1 MKRILFVADF
11 NDTVHCIQ
19 EAMLSQYQVQLC
31 SMKNAEDVSH
41 MIRMFRPDM
50 VVVFISCYQNISSKL
65 FYILTIVHADIPV
78 ITIGKKEDTMQYEM
92 LYSKTQYIHLYRPIK
107 NRDIMK
113 CIADRLHIPEDE
125 NTEYKDISDISNY
138 IENKVKIRSDSEIE
152 NKIKTENANRM
163 SDNFKIG
170 NKDKIKNK
178 MDIWNDIEL
187 DNEDE
192 ADVDK
197 RKHILLVDNDDE
209 IYNNMKSIIGD
220 RYRISVA
227 DTELQAMRMLEKD
240 RPDMMFLSYEM
251 PLCEGRIMLDMIRS
265 DEKLRKLPVVFLTKM
280 AEKRNI
286 ASIIRLK
293 PAGCILKPL
302 DKEKVTRIIE
312 ECMEGDFA

>member
-11 NDTVHCIQ
+11 NDTAHCIQ
-19 EAMLSQYQVQLC
+19 EAMLSRYQVQLC

-65 FYILTIVHADIPV
+65 FYILTIVHAAIPI

-92 LYSKTQYIHLYRPIK
+92 LYSKTQYTHLYRPIK

-113 CIADRLHIPEDE
+113 CIADRLHITEDE
-125 NTEYKDISDISNY
+125 NAEHKDISDISNY
-138 IENKVKIRSDSEIE
+138 IENE
-152 NKIKTENANRM
+152 
-163 SDNFKIG
+163 
-170 NKDKIKNK
+170 DKIKNK
-178 MDIWNDIEL
+178 TDIWDDAEL
-187 DNEDE
+187 DNE
-192 ADVDK
+192 ADADK

-220 RYRISVA
+220 RYRVSVA
-227 DTELQAMRMLEKD
+227 GTELQAMCMLEKD

-251 PLCEGRIMLDMIRS
+251 PLCEGRIMLEMIRS
-265 DEKLRKLPVVFLTKM
+265 DEELRKLPVVFLTKI

-302 DKEKVTRIIE
+302 DKEIVTRIIE
-312 ECMEGDFA
+312 KCMDAKLEV

>member
-11 NDTVHCIQ
+11 NDTAHCIQ
-19 EAMLSQYQVQLC
+19 EAMLSRYQVQLC

-65 FYILTIVHADIPV
+65 FYILTIVHAAIPI

-92 LYSKTQYIHLYRPIK
+92 LYSKTQYTHLYRPIK

-113 CIADRLHIPEDE
+113 CIADRLHITEDE
-125 NTEYKDISDISNY
+125 NAEHKDISDVSNY
-138 IENKVKIRSDSEIE
+138 IENE
-152 NKIKTENANRM
+152 
-163 SDNFKIG
+163 
-170 NKDKIKNK
+170 DKIKNK
-178 MDIWNDIEL
+178 TDIWDEAEL
-187 DNEDE
+187 DNE
-192 ADVDK
+192 ADADK

-209 IYNNMKSIIGD
+209 IYNDMKSIIGD
-220 RYRISVA
+220 RYRVSA
-227 DTELQAMRMLEKD
+227 TGTELQAMRMLEKD

-251 PLCEGRIMLDMIRS
+251 PLCEGRIMLEMIRN
-265 DEKLRKLPVVFLTKM
+265 DEELRKLPVVFLTKI

-302 DKEKVTRIIE
+302 DKEIVTRIIE
-312 ECMEGDFA
+312 KCMDAKLEV

>member
-11 NDTVHCIQ
+11 NDTAHCIQ

-65 FYILTIVHADIPV
+65 FYILTIVHAAIPI

-92 LYSKTQYIHLYRPIK
+92 LYSKTQYTHLYRPIK

-113 CIADRLHIPEDE
+113 CIADRLHITEDE
-125 NTEYKDISDISNY
+125 NAEHKDISDISNY
-138 IENKVKIRSDSEIE
+138 IENE
-152 NKIKTENANRM
+152 
-163 SDNFKIG
+163 
-170 NKDKIKNK
+170 DKIKNK
-178 MDIWNDIEL
+178 TDIWDEAEL
-187 DNEDE
+187 DNE
-192 ADVDK
+192 ADADK

-220 RYRISVA
+220 RYRVSVA
-227 DTELQAMRMLEKD
+227 GTELQAMRMLEKD

-251 PLCEGRIMLDMIRS
+251 PLCEGRIMLEMIRS
-265 DEKLRKLPVVFLTKM
+265 DEELRKLPVVFLTKI

-302 DKEKVTRIIE
+302 DKEIVTRIIE
-312 ECMEGDFA
+312 KCMDAKLEV

>member
-11 NDTVHCIQ
+11 NDTAHCIQ

-31 SMKNAEDVSH
+31 SMKNAEDVSY

-65 FYILTIVHADIPV
+65 FYILTIVHAAIPI

-92 LYSKTQYIHLYRPIK
+92 LYSKTQYTHLYRPIK

-113 CIADRLHIPEDE
+113 CIADRLHITEDE
-125 NTEYKDISDISNY
+125 NAEHKDISDISNY
-138 IENKVKIRSDSEIE
+138 IENE
-152 NKIKTENANRM
+152 
-163 SDNFKIG
+163 
-170 NKDKIKNK
+170 DKIKNK
-178 MDIWNDIEL
+178 TDIWDDAEL
-187 DNEDE
+187 DNE
-192 ADVDK
+192 ADADK
-197 RKHILLVDNDDE
+197 RKHILFVDNDDE
-209 IYNNMKSIIGD
+209 IYNNMKLIIGD
-220 RYRISVA
+220 RYRVLVA
-227 DTELQAMRMLEKD
+227 GTELQAMRMLEKD

-251 PLCEGRIMLDMIRS
+251 PLCEGRIMLEMIRS
-265 DEKLRKLPVVFLTKM
+265 DEELRKLPVVFLTKI

-302 DKEKVTRIIE
+302 DKEMVTRIIE
-312 ECMEGDFA
+312 KCLG

>member
-11 NDTVHCIQ
+11 NDTAHCIQ
-19 EAMLSQYQVQLC
+19 EAMLSRYQVQLC

-41 MIRMFRPDM
+41 IIRMFRPDM

-65 FYILTIVHADIPV
+65 FYILTIVHAAIPI

-92 LYSKTQYIHLYRPIK
+92 LYSKTQYTHLYRPIK

-113 CIADRLHIPEDE
+113 CIADRLHITEDE
-125 NTEYKDISDISNY
+125 NAEHKDISDISNY
-138 IENKVKIRSDSEIE
+138 IENE
-152 NKIKTENANRM
+152 
-163 SDNFKIG
+163 
-170 NKDKIKNK
+170 DKIKNK
-178 MDIWNDIEL
+178 TDIWDEAEL
-187 DNEDE
+187 DNE
-192 ADVDK
+192 ADADK

-220 RYRISVA
+220 RYRVSVA
-227 DTELQAMRMLEKD
+227 GTELQAMRMLEKD

-251 PLCEGRIMLDMIRS
+251 PLCEGRIMLEMIRS
-265 DEKLRKLPVVFLTKM
+265 DEELRKLPVVFLTKIV
-280 AEKRNI
+280 EKRNI

-302 DKEKVTRIIE
+302 DKEIVTRIIE
-312 ECMEGDFA
+312 KCMDAKLEV

>member
-11 NDTVHCIQ
+11 NDTAHCIQ

-65 FYILTIVHADIPV
+65 FYILTIVHAAIPI

-92 LYSKTQYIHLYRPIK
+92 LYSKTQYTHLYRPIK

-113 CIADRLHIPEDE
+113 CIADRLHITEDE
-125 NTEYKDISDISNY
+125 NAEHKDISDISNY
-138 IENKVKIRSDSEIE
+138 IENE
-152 NKIKTENANRM
+152 
-163 SDNFKIG
+163 
-170 NKDKIKNK
+170 DKIKNK
-178 MDIWNDIEL
+178 TDIWDDAEL
-187 DNEDE
+187 DNE
-192 ADVDK
+192 ADADK

-220 RYRISVA
+220 RYRVSVA
-227 DTELQAMRMLEKD
+227 GTELQAMRMLEKD

-251 PLCEGRIMLDMIRS
+251 PLCEGRIMLEMIRN
-265 DEKLRKLPVVFLTKM
+265 DEELRKLPVVFLTKI

-302 DKEKVTRIIE
+302 DKEMVTRIIE
-312 ECMEGDFA
+312 KCMDAKLEV

>member
-11 NDTVHCIQ
+11 NDTAHCIQ
-19 EAMLSQYQVQLC
+19 EAMLSRYQVQLC

-65 FYILTIVHADIPV
+65 FYILTIVHAAIPI

-92 LYSKTQYIHLYRPIK
+92 LYSKTQYTHLYRPIK

-113 CIADRLHIPEDE
+113 CIADRLHITEDE
-125 NTEYKDISDISNY
+125 NAEHKDISDVSNY
-138 IENKVKIRSDSEIE
+138 IENE
-152 NKIKTENANRM
+152 
-163 SDNFKIG
+163 
-170 NKDKIKNK
+170 DKIKNK
-178 MDIWNDIEL
+178 TDIWDDAEL
-187 DNEDE
+187 DNE
-192 ADVDK
+192 ADADK

-209 IYNNMKSIIGD
+209 IYNDMKSIIGD
-220 RYRISVA
+220 RYRVSA
-227 DTELQAMRMLEKD
+227 AGTELQAMRMLEKD

-251 PLCEGRIMLDMIRS
+251 PLCEGRIMLEMIRN
-265 DEKLRKLPVVFLTKM
+265 DEELRKLPVVFLTKI

-302 DKEKVTRIIE
+302 DKEIVTRIIE
-312 ECMEGDFA
+312 KCMDAKLEV

>member
-11 NDTVHCIQ
+11 NDTAHCIQ
-19 EAMLSQYQVQLC
+19 EAMLSWYQVQLC

-41 MIRMFRPDM
+41 MIRMFRPDK

-65 FYILTIVHADIPV
+65 FYILTIVHAAIPI

-92 LYSKTQYIHLYRPIK
+92 LYSKTQYTHLYRPIK

-113 CIADRLHIPEDE
+113 CIADRLHITEDE
-125 NTEYKDISDISNY
+125 NAEHKDISDISNY
-138 IENKVKIRSDSEIE
+138 IENE
-152 NKIKTENANRM
+152 
-163 SDNFKIG
+163 
-170 NKDKIKNK
+170 DKIKNK
-178 MDIWNDIEL
+178 TDIWDDAEL
-187 DNEDE
+187 YNE
-192 ADVDK
+192 ADADK

-209 IYNNMKSIIGD
+209 IYNDMKSIIGD
-220 RYRISVA
+220 RYRVSA
-227 DTELQAMRMLEKD
+227 AGTELQAMRMLEKD

-251 PLCEGRIMLDMIRS
+251 PLCEGRIMLEMIRN
-265 DEKLRKLPVVFLTKM
+265 DKELRKLPVVFLTKI

-302 DKEKVTRIIE
+302 DKEIVTRIIE
-312 ECMEGDFA
+312 KCMDAKLEV

>member
-11 NDTVHCIQ
+11 NDTAHCIQ
-19 EAMLSQYQVQLC
+19 EAMLSRYQVQLC

-50 VVVFISCYQNISSKL
+50 VVVFIGCYQNISSKL
-65 FYILTIVHADIPV
+65 FYILTIVHAAIPI

-92 LYSKTQYIHLYRPIK
+92 LYSKTQYTHLYRPIK

-113 CIADRLHIPEDE
+113 CIADRLHITEDE
-125 NTEYKDISDISNY
+125 NAEHKDISDISNY
-138 IENKVKIRSDSEIE
+138 IENE
-152 NKIKTENANRM
+152 
-163 SDNFKIG
+163 
-170 NKDKIKNK
+170 DKIKNK
-178 MDIWNDIEL
+178 TDIWDDAEL
-187 DNEDE
+187 DNE
-192 ADVDK
+192 ADADK

-220 RYRISVA
+220 RYRVSVA
-227 DTELQAMRMLEKD
+227 GTELQAMCMLEKD

-251 PLCEGRIMLDMIRS
+251 PLCEGRIMLEMIRS
-265 DEKLRKLPVVFLTKM
+265 DEELRKLPVVFLTKI

-302 DKEKVTRIIE
+302 DKEIVTRIIE
-312 ECMEGDFA
+312 KCMDAKLEV

>member
-11 NDTVHCIQ
+11 NDTAHCIQ

-65 FYILTIVHADIPV
+65 FYILTIVHAAIPI

-92 LYSKTQYIHLYRPIK
+92 LYSKTQYTHLYRPIK

-113 CIADRLHIPEDE
+113 CIADRLHITEDE
-125 NTEYKDISDISNY
+125 NAEHKDISDISNY
-138 IENKVKIRSDSEIE
+138 IENE
-152 NKIKTENANRM
+152 
-163 SDNFKIG
+163 
-170 NKDKIKNK
+170 DKIKNK
-178 MDIWNDIEL
+178 MDIWDDAEL
-187 DNEDE
+187 DNE
-192 ADVDK
+192 ADADK

-220 RYRISVA
+220 RYRVSIA
-227 DTELQAMRMLEKD
+227 GTELQAMRMLEKD
-240 RPDMMFLSYEM
+240 RPNMMFLSYEM
-251 PLCEGRIMLDMIRS
+251 PLCEGRIMLEMIRN
-265 DEKLRKLPVVFLTKM
+265 DEELRKLPVVFLTKI

-302 DKEKVTRIIE
+302 DKEIVMRIIE
-312 ECMEGDFA
+312 KCMDAKLEV

>member
-11 NDTVHCIQ
+11 NDTAHCIQ
-19 EAMLSQYQVQLC
+19 EAMLSRYQVQLC

-65 FYILTIVHADIPV
+65 FYILTIVHAAIPI

-92 LYSKTQYIHLYRPIK
+92 LYSKTQYTHLYRPIK

-113 CIADRLHIPEDE
+113 CIADRLHITEDE
-125 NTEYKDISDISNY
+125 NAEHKDISDISNY
-138 IENKVKIRSDSEIE
+138 IENE
-152 NKIKTENANRM
+152 
-163 SDNFKIG
+163 
-170 NKDKIKNK
+170 DKIKNK
-178 MDIWNDIEL
+178 TDTWDDAEL
-187 DNEDE
+187 DNE

-209 IYNNMKSIIGD
+209 IYNDMKSIIGD
-220 RYRISVA
+220 RYRVSA
-227 DTELQAMRMLEKD
+227 AGTELQAMRMLEKD

-251 PLCEGRIMLDMIRS
+251 SLCEGRIMLEMIRN
-265 DEKLRKLPVVFLTKM
+265 DEELRKLPVVFLTKI

-302 DKEKVTRIIE
+302 DKEMVTRIIE
-312 ECMEGDFA
+312 KCMDAKLEV

>member
-1 MKRILFVADF
+1 MKRILFVTDF
-11 NDTVHCIQ
+11 NDTAHCIQ
-19 EAMLSQYQVQLC
+19 EAMLSRYQVQLC

-65 FYILTIVHADIPV
+65 FYILTIVHAAIPI

-92 LYSKTQYIHLYRPIK
+92 LYSKTQYTHLYRPIK

-113 CIADRLHIPEDE
+113 CIADRLHIMEDE
-125 NTEYKDISDISNY
+125 NAEHKDISDISNY
-138 IENKVKIRSDSEIE
+138 IENE
-152 NKIKTENANRM
+152 
-163 SDNFKIG
+163 
-170 NKDKIKNK
+170 DKIKNK
-178 MDIWNDIEL
+178 TDIWDDAEL
-187 DNEDE
+187 DNE
-192 ADVDK
+192 ADADK

-220 RYRISVA
+220 RYRVSVA
-227 DTELQAMRMLEKD
+227 GTELQAMCMLEKD

-251 PLCEGRIMLDMIRS
+251 PLCEGRIMLEMIRS
-265 DEKLRKLPVVFLTKM
+265 DEELRKLPVVFLTKI

-302 DKEKVTRIIE
+302 DKEIVTRIIE
-312 ECMEGDFA
+312 KCMDAKLEV

>member
-11 NDTVHCIQ
+11 NDTAHCIQ

-65 FYILTIVHADIPV
+65 FYILTIVHAAIPI

-92 LYSKTQYIHLYRPIK
+92 LYSKTKYTHLYRPIK

-113 CIADRLHIPEDE
+113 CIADRLHITEDE
-125 NTEYKDISDISNY
+125 NAEHKDISDISNY
-138 IENKVKIRSDSEIE
+138 IENE
-152 NKIKTENANRM
+152 
-163 SDNFKIG
+163 
-170 NKDKIKNK
+170 DKIKNK
-178 MDIWNDIEL
+178 TDIWDEAEL
-187 DNEDE
+187 DNE
-192 ADVDK
+192 ADADK

-209 IYNNMKSIIGD
+209 IYNDMKSIIGD
-220 RYRISVA
+220 RYRVSA
-227 DTELQAMRMLEKD
+227 AGTELQAMRMLEKD

-251 PLCEGRIMLDMIRS
+251 PLCEGRIMLEMIRS
-265 DEKLRKLPVVFLTKM
+265 DEKLRKLPVVFLTKI

-302 DKEKVTRIIE
+302 DKEIVTRIIE
-312 ECMEGDFA
+312 KCMDAKLEV

>member
-11 NDTVHCIQ
+11 NDTAHCIQ
-19 EAMLSQYQVQLC
+19 EAMLSRYQVQLC

-65 FYILTIVHADIPV
+65 FYILTIVHAAIPI

-92 LYSKTQYIHLYRPIK
+92 LYSKTQYTHLYRPIK

-113 CIADRLHIPEDE
+113 CIADRLHITEDE
-125 NTEYKDISDISNY
+125 NAEHKDISDISNY
-138 IENKVKIRSDSEIE
+138 IENE
-152 NKIKTENANRM
+152 
-163 SDNFKIG
+163 
-170 NKDKIKNK
+170 DKIKNK
-178 MDIWNDIEL
+178 TDIWDEAEL
-187 DNEDE
+187 DNE
-192 ADVDK
+192 ADADK

-220 RYRISVA
+220 RYRVSVA
-227 DTELQAMRMLEKD
+227 GTELQAMRMLEKD

-251 PLCEGRIMLDMIRS
+251 PLCEGRIMLEMIRS
-265 DEKLRKLPVVFLTKM
+265 DEELRKLPVVFLTKI

-302 DKEKVTRIIE
+302 DKEIVMRIIE
-312 ECMEGDFA
+312 KRMDAKLEV

>member
-11 NDTVHCIQ
+11 NDTAHCIQ
-19 EAMLSQYQVQLC
+19 EAMLSRYQVQLC

-65 FYILTIVHADIPV
+65 FYILTIVHAAIPI

-92 LYSKTQYIHLYRPIK
+92 LYSKTQYTHLYRPIK

-113 CIADRLHIPEDE
+113 CIADRLHITEDE
-125 NTEYKDISDISNY
+125 NAEHKDISDVSNY
-138 IENKVKIRSDSEIE
+138 IENE
-152 NKIKTENANRM
+152 
-163 SDNFKIG
+163 
-170 NKDKIKNK
+170 DKIKNK
-178 MDIWNDIEL
+178 TDIWDEAEL
-187 DNEDE
+187 DNE
-192 ADVDK
+192 ADADK

-209 IYNNMKSIIGD
+209 IYNDMKSIIGD
-220 RYRISVA
+220 RYRVSA
-227 DTELQAMRMLEKD
+227 AGTELQVMRMLEKD

-251 PLCEGRIMLDMIRS
+251 PLCEGRIMLEMIRN
-265 DEKLRKLPVVFLTKM
+265 DEELRKLPVVFLTKI

-302 DKEKVTRIIE
+302 DKEIVTRIIE
-312 ECMEGDFA
+312 KCMDAKLEV

>member
-11 NDTVHCIQ
+11 NDTAHCIQ

-65 FYILTIVHADIPV
+65 FYILTIVHAAIPI

-92 LYSKTQYIHLYRPIK
+92 LYSKTQYTHLYRPIK

-113 CIADRLHIPEDE
+113 CIADRLHITEDE
-125 NTEYKDISDISNY
+125 NAEHKDISDISDY
-138 IENKVKIRSDSEIE
+138 IENE
-152 NKIKTENANRM
+152 
-163 SDNFKIG
+163 
-170 NKDKIKNK
+170 DKIKNK
-178 MDIWNDIEL
+178 TVIWDDAEL
-187 DNEDE
+187 DSE
-192 ADVDK
+192 ADADK
-197 RKHILLVDNDDE
+197 RKHILFVDNDDE

-220 RYRISVA
+220 RYRVSVA
-227 DTELQAMRMLEKD
+227 GTELQAMRMLEKD

-251 PLCEGRIMLDMIRS
+251 PLCEGRIMLEMIRS
-265 DEKLRKLPVVFLTKM
+265 DEELRKLPVVFLTKI

-302 DKEKVTRIIE
+302 DKEMVTRIIE
-312 ECMEGDFA
+312 KCLG

>member
-11 NDTVHCIQ
+11 SDTAHCIQ

-65 FYILTIVHADIPV
+65 FYILTIVHAAIPI

-92 LYSKTQYIHLYRPIK
+92 LYSKTQYTHLYRPIK

-113 CIADRLHIPEDE
+113 CIADRLHITEDE
-125 NTEYKDISDISNY
+125 NAEHKDISDISNY
-138 IENKVKIRSDSEIE
+138 IENE
-152 NKIKTENANRM
+152 
-163 SDNFKIG
+163 
-170 NKDKIKNK
+170 DKIKNK
-178 MDIWNDIEL
+178 TDIW
-187 DNEDE
+187 DE
-192 ADVDK
+192 ADADK

-209 IYNNMKSIIGD
+209 IYNDMKSIIGD
-220 RYRISVA
+220 RYRVSA
-227 DTELQAMRMLEKD
+227 AGTELQAMRMLEKD

-251 PLCEGRIMLDMIRS
+251 PLCEGRIMLEMIRS
-265 DEKLRKLPVVFLTKM
+265 DEKLRKLPVVFLTKI

-302 DKEKVTRIIE
+302 DKEIVTRIIE
-312 ECMEGDFA
+312 KCMDAKLEV

>member
-11 NDTVHCIQ
+11 NDTAHCIQ
-19 EAMLSQYQVQLC
+19 EAMLSRYQVQLC
-31 SMKNAEDVSH
+31 SMKNAEYVSH

-65 FYILTIVHADIPV
+65 FYILTIVHAAIPI

-92 LYSKTQYIHLYRPIK
+92 LYSKTQYTHLYRPIK

-113 CIADRLHIPEDE
+113 CIADRLHITEDE
-125 NTEYKDISDISNY
+125 NAEHKDISDVSNY
-138 IENKVKIRSDSEIE
+138 IENE
-152 NKIKTENANRM
+152 
-163 SDNFKIG
+163 
-170 NKDKIKNK
+170 DKIKNK
-178 MDIWNDIEL
+178 TDIWDEAEL
-187 DNEDE
+187 DNE
-192 ADVDK
+192 ADADK

-209 IYNNMKSIIGD
+209 IYNDMKSIIGD
-220 RYRISVA
+220 RYRVSA
-227 DTELQAMRMLEKD
+227 AGTELQAMRMLEKD

-251 PLCEGRIMLDMIRS
+251 PLCEGRIMLEMIRN
-265 DEKLRKLPVVFLTKM
+265 DEELRKLPVVFLTKI

-302 DKEKVTRIIE
+302 DKEIVTRIIE
-312 ECMEGDFA
+312 KCMDAKLEV

>member
-11 NDTVHCIQ
+11 NDTAHCIQ
-19 EAMLSQYQVQLC
+19 EAMLSRYQVQLC

-65 FYILTIVHADIPV
+65 FYILTIVHAAIPI

-92 LYSKTQYIHLYRPIK
+92 LYSKTQYTHLYRPIK

-113 CIADRLHIPEDE
+113 CIADRLHITEDE
-125 NTEYKDISDISNY
+125 NAEHKDISDISNY
-138 IENKVKIRSDSEIE
+138 IENE
-152 NKIKTENANRM
+152 
-163 SDNFKIG
+163 
-170 NKDKIKNK
+170 DKIKNK
-178 MDIWNDIEL
+178 TDIWDEAEL
-187 DNEDE
+187 DNE
-192 ADVDK
+192 ADADK

-220 RYRISVA
+220 RYRVSVA
-227 DTELQAMRMLEKD
+227 GTELQAMRMLEKD

-251 PLCEGRIMLDMIRS
+251 PLCEGRIMLEMIRS
-265 DEKLRKLPVVFLTKM
+265 DEELRKLRVVFLTKIV
-280 AEKRNI
+280 EKRNI

-302 DKEKVTRIIE
+302 DKEIVTRIIE
-312 ECMEGDFA
+312 KCMDAKLEV

>member
-1 MKRILFVADF
+1 MKRILFVTDF
-11 NDTVHCIQ
+11 NDTAHCIQ
-19 EAMLSQYQVQLC
+19 EAMLSRYQVQLC

-65 FYILTIVHADIPV
+65 FYILTIVHAAIPI

-92 LYSKTQYIHLYRPIK
+92 LYSKTQYTHLYRPIK

-113 CIADRLHIPEDE
+113 CIADRLHITEDE
-125 NTEYKDISDISNY
+125 NAEHKDISDISNY
-138 IENKVKIRSDSEIE
+138 IENE
-152 NKIKTENANRM
+152 
-163 SDNFKIG
+163 
-170 NKDKIKNK
+170 DKIKNK
-178 MDIWNDIEL
+178 TDIWDEAEL
-187 DNEDE
+187 DNE
-192 ADVDK
+192 ADADK

-209 IYNNMKSIIGD
+209 IYNDMKSIIGD
-220 RYRISVA
+220 RYRVSA
-227 DTELQAMRMLEKD
+227 AGTELQAMRMLEKD

-251 PLCEGRIMLDMIRS
+251 PLCEGRIMLEMIRS
-265 DEKLRKLPVVFLTKM
+265 DEKLRKLPVVFLTKI

-302 DKEKVTRIIE
+302 DKEIVTRIIE
-312 ECMEGDFA
+312 KCMDAKLEV

>member
-11 NDTVHCIQ
+11 NDTAHCIQ

-65 FYILTIVHADIPV
+65 FYILTIVHAAIPI

-92 LYSKTQYIHLYRPIK
+92 LYSKTQYTHLYRPIK

-113 CIADRLHIPEDE
+113 CIADRLHITEDE
-125 NTEYKDISDISNY
+125 NAEHKDISDVSNY
-138 IENKVKIRSDSEIE
+138 IENE
-152 NKIKTENANRM
+152 
-163 SDNFKIG
+163 
-170 NKDKIKNK
+170 DKIKNK
-178 MDIWNDIEL
+178 TDIWDDAEL
-187 DNEDE
+187 DNE
-192 ADVDK
+192 ADADK

-209 IYNNMKSIIGD
+209 IYNDMKSIIGD
-220 RYRISVA
+220 RYRVSA
-227 DTELQAMRMLEKD
+227 AGTELQAMRMLEKD

-251 PLCEGRIMLDMIRS
+251 PLCEGRIMLEMIRN
-265 DEKLRKLPVVFLTKM
+265 DEELRKLPVVFLTKI

-302 DKEKVTRIIE
+302 DKEMVTRIIE
-312 ECMEGDFA
+312 KCMDAKLEV

>member
-11 NDTVHCIQ
+11 NDTAHCIQ

-65 FYILTIVHADIPV
+65 FYILTIVHAAIPI

-92 LYSKTQYIHLYRPIK
+92 LYSKTQYTHLYRPIK

-113 CIADRLHIPEDE
+113 CIADRLHITEDE
-125 NTEYKDISDISNY
+125 NVEHKDISDISNY
-138 IENKVKIRSDSEIE
+138 IENE
-152 NKIKTENANRM
+152 
-163 SDNFKIG
+163 
-170 NKDKIKNK
+170 DKIKNK
-178 MDIWNDIEL
+178 TDIWDEAEL
-187 DNEDE
+187 DNE
-192 ADVDK
+192 ADADK

-220 RYRISVA
+220 RYRVSVA
-227 DTELQAMRMLEKD
+227 GTELQAMRMLEKD

-251 PLCEGRIMLDMIRS
+251 PLCEGRIMLEMIRS
-265 DEKLRKLPVVFLTKM
+265 DEELRKLPVVFLTKI

-302 DKEKVTRIIE
+302 DKEIVTRIIE
-312 ECMEGDFA
+312 KCMDAKLEV

>member
-11 NDTVHCIQ
+11 NDTAHCIQ

-65 FYILTIVHADIPV
+65 FYILTIVHTAIPI

-92 LYSKTQYIHLYRPIK
+92 LYSKTQYTHLYRPIK

-113 CIADRLHIPEDE
+113 CIADRLHITEDE
-125 NTEYKDISDISNY
+125 NAEHKDISDISNY
-138 IENKVKIRSDSEIE
+138 IENE
-152 NKIKTENANRM
+152 
-163 SDNFKIG
+163 
-170 NKDKIKNK
+170 DKIKNK
-178 MDIWNDIEL
+178 TDIWDDAEL
-187 DNEDE
+187 DNE
-192 ADVDK
+192 ADADK
-197 RKHILLVDNDDE
+197 RKHILFVDNDDE

-220 RYRISVA
+220 RYRVSVA
-227 DTELQAMRMLEKD
+227 GTELQAMCMLEKD

-251 PLCEGRIMLDMIRS
+251 PLCEGRIMLEMIRS
-265 DEKLRKLPVVFLTKM
+265 DEELRKLPVVFLTKI

-302 DKEKVTRIIE
+302 DKEMVTRIIE
-312 ECMEGDFA
+312 KCLG

>member
-11 NDTVHCIQ
+11 NDTAHCIQ
-19 EAMLSQYQVQLC
+19 EAMLSRYQVQLC

-65 FYILTIVHADIPV
+65 FYILTIVHAAIPI

-92 LYSKTQYIHLYRPIK
+92 LYSKTQYTHLYRPIK

-113 CIADRLHIPEDE
+113 CIADRLHITEDE
-125 NTEYKDISDISNY
+125 NAEHKDISDISNY
-138 IENKVKIRSDSEIE
+138 IENE
-152 NKIKTENANRM
+152 
-163 SDNFKIG
+163 
-170 NKDKIKNK
+170 DKIKNK
-178 MDIWNDIEL
+178 TDIWDEAEL
-187 DNEDE
+187 DNE
-192 ADVDK
+192 ADADK

-220 RYRISVA
+220 RYRVSVA
-227 DTELQAMRMLEKD
+227 GTELQAMRMLEKD

-251 PLCEGRIMLDMIRS
+251 PLCEGRIMLEMIRS
-265 DEKLRKLPVVFLTKM
+265 DEELRKLPVVFLTKIV
-280 AEKRNI
+280 EKKNI

-302 DKEKVTRIIE
+302 DKEIVTRIIE
-312 ECMEGDFA
+312 KCMDAKLEV

>member
-11 NDTVHCIQ
+11 NDTAHCIQ
-19 EAMLSQYQVQLC
+19 EAMLSRYQVQLC

-65 FYILTIVHADIPV
+65 FYILTIVHAAIPI

-92 LYSKTQYIHLYRPIK
+92 LYSKTQYTHLYRPIK

-113 CIADRLHIPEDE
+113 CIADRLHITEDE
-125 NTEYKDISDISNY
+125 NAEHKDISDVSNY
-138 IENKVKIRSDSEIE
+138 IENE
-152 NKIKTENANRM
+152 
-163 SDNFKIG
+163 
-170 NKDKIKNK
+170 DKIKNK
-178 MDIWNDIEL
+178 TDIWDEAEL
-187 DNEDE
+187 DNE
-192 ADVDK
+192 ADADK

-220 RYRISVA
+220 RYRVSVA
-227 DTELQAMRMLEKD
+227 GTELQAMRMLEKD

-251 PLCEGRIMLDMIRS
+251 PLCEGRIMLEMIRN
-265 DEKLRKLPVVFLTKM
+265 DEELRKLPVVFLTKI

-302 DKEKVTRIIE
+302 DKEMVTRIIE
-312 ECMEGDFA
+312 KCMDAKLEV

>member
-11 NDTVHCIQ
+11 NDTAHCIQ
-19 EAMLSQYQVQLC
+19 EAMLSRYQVQLC

-65 FYILTIVHADIPV
+65 FYILTIVHAAIPI

-92 LYSKTQYIHLYRPIK
+92 LYSKTQYTHLYRPIK

-113 CIADRLHIPEDE
+113 CIADRLHITEDE
-125 NTEYKDISDISNY
+125 NAEHKDIPDISNY
-138 IENKVKIRSDSEIE
+138 IENE
-152 NKIKTENANRM
+152 
-163 SDNFKIG
+163 
-170 NKDKIKNK
+170 DKIKNK
-178 MDIWNDIEL
+178 TDIWDDAEL
-187 DNEDE
+187 DNE
-192 ADVDK
+192 ADADK

-209 IYNNMKSIIGD
+209 IYNDMKSIIGD
-220 RYRISVA
+220 RYRVSA
-227 DTELQAMRMLEKD
+227 AGTELQAMRMLEKD

-251 PLCEGRIMLDMIRS
+251 PLCEGRIMLEMIRN
-265 DEKLRKLPVVFLTKM
+265 DEELRKLPVVFLTKI

-302 DKEKVTRIIE
+302 DKEMVTRIIE
-312 ECMEGDFA
+312 KCMDAKLEV

>member
-11 NDTVHCIQ
+11 NDTAHCIQ
-19 EAMLSQYQVQLC
+19 EAMLSRYQVQLC

-50 VVVFISCYQNISSKL
+50 VVVFISCYQNIGSKL
-65 FYILTIVHADIPV
+65 FYILTIVHAAIPI

-92 LYSKTQYIHLYRPIK
+92 LYSKTQYTHLYRPIK

-113 CIADRLHIPEDE
+113 CIADRLHITEDE
-125 NTEYKDISDISNY
+125 NAEHKDISDVSNY
-138 IENKVKIRSDSEIE
+138 IENE
-152 NKIKTENANRM
+152 
-163 SDNFKIG
+163 
-170 NKDKIKNK
+170 DKIKNK
-178 MDIWNDIEL
+178 TDIWDEAEL
-187 DNEDE
+187 DNE
-192 ADVDK
+192 ADADK

-209 IYNNMKSIIGD
+209 IYNDMKSIIGD
-220 RYRISVA
+220 RYRVSA
-227 DTELQAMRMLEKD
+227 AGTELQAMRMLEKD

-251 PLCEGRIMLDMIRS
+251 PLCEGRIMLEMIRN
-265 DEKLRKLPVVFLTKM
+265 DEELRKLPVVFLTKI

-302 DKEKVTRIIE
+302 DKEIVTRIIE
-312 ECMEGDFA
+312 KCMDAKLEV

>member
-1 MKRILFVADF
+1 MKRILFVTDF
-11 NDTVHCIQ
+11 NDTAHCIQ
-19 EAMLSQYQVQLC
+19 EAMLSRYQVQLC

-65 FYILTIVHADIPV
+65 FYILTIVHAAIPI

-92 LYSKTQYIHLYRPIK
+92 LYSKTQYTHLYRPIK

-113 CIADRLHIPEDE
+113 CIADRLHITEDE
-125 NTEYKDISDISNY
+125 NAEHKDISDISNY
-138 IENKVKIRSDSEIE
+138 IENE
-152 NKIKTENANRM
+152 
-163 SDNFKIG
+163 
-170 NKDKIKNK
+170 DKIKNK
-178 MDIWNDIEL
+178 TDIWDDAEL
-187 DNEDE
+187 DNE
-192 ADVDK
+192 ADADK

-220 RYRISVA
+220 RYRVSVA
-227 DTELQAMRMLEKD
+227 GTELQAMRMLEKD

-251 PLCEGRIMLDMIRS
+251 PLCEGRIMLEMIRS
-265 DEKLRKLPVVFLTKM
+265 DEELRKLPVVFLTKI

-302 DKEKVTRIIE
+302 DKEIVTRIIE
-312 ECMEGDFA
+312 KCMDAKLEV

>member
-11 NDTVHCIQ
+11 NDTAHCIQ
-19 EAMLSQYQVQLC
+19 EAMLSRYQVQLC

-65 FYILTIVHADIPV
+65 FYILTIVHAAIPI

-92 LYSKTQYIHLYRPIK
+92 LYSKTQYTHLYRPIK

-113 CIADRLHIPEDE
+113 CIADRLHITEDE
-125 NTEYKDISDISNY
+125 NAEHKDISDVSNY
-138 IENKVKIRSDSEIE
+138 IENE
-152 NKIKTENANRM
+152 
-163 SDNFKIG
+163 
-170 NKDKIKNK
+170 DKIKNK
-178 MDIWNDIEL
+178 TDTWDDAEL
-187 DNEDE
+187 DNE

-220 RYRISVA
+220 RYRVSVA
-227 DTELQAMRMLEKD
+227 GTELQAMRMLEKD

-251 PLCEGRIMLDMIRS
+251 PLCEGRIMLEMIRN
-265 DEKLRKLPVVFLTKM
+265 DEELRKLPVVFLTKI

-302 DKEKVTRIIE
+302 DKEIVTRIIE
-312 ECMEGDFA
+312 KCMDAKLEV

>member
-11 NDTVHCIQ
+11 NDTAHCIQ
-19 EAMLSQYQVQLC
+19 EAMLSRYQVQLC

-65 FYILTIVHADIPV
+65 FYILTIVHAAIPI

-92 LYSKTQYIHLYRPIK
+92 LYSKTQYTHLYRPIK

-113 CIADRLHIPEDE
+113 CIADRLHITEDE
-125 NTEYKDISDISNY
+125 NAEHKDISDISNY
-138 IENKVKIRSDSEIE
+138 IENE
-152 NKIKTENANRM
+152 
-163 SDNFKIG
+163 
-170 NKDKIKNK
+170 DKIKNK
-178 MDIWNDIEL
+178 TDIWDDAEL
-187 DNEDE
+187 DNE
-192 ADVDK
+192 ADADK

-220 RYRISVA
+220 RYRVSVA
-227 DTELQAMRMLEKD
+227 GTELQAMRMLEKD

-251 PLCEGRIMLDMIRS
+251 PLCEGRIMLEMIRS
-265 DEKLRKLPVVFLTKM
+265 DEELRKLPVVFLTKI

-302 DKEKVTRIIE
+302 DKEIVTRIIE
-312 ECMEGDFA
+312 KCMDAKLEV

>member
-11 NDTVHCIQ
+11 NDTAHCIQ
-19 EAMLSQYQVQLC
+19 EAMLSRYQVQMC

-65 FYILTIVHADIPV
+65 FYILTIVHAAIPI

-92 LYSKTQYIHLYRPIK
+92 LYSKTQYTHLYRPIK

-113 CIADRLHIPEDE
+113 CIADRLHITEDE
-125 NTEYKDISDISNY
+125 NAEHKDISDISNY
-138 IENKVKIRSDSEIE
+138 IENE
-152 NKIKTENANRM
+152 
-163 SDNFKIG
+163 
-170 NKDKIKNK
+170 DKIKNK
-178 MDIWNDIEL
+178 TDIWDEAEL
-187 DNEDE
+187 DNE
-192 ADVDK
+192 ADADK

-220 RYRISVA
+220 RYRVSA
-227 DTELQAMRMLEKD
+227 AGTELQAMRMLEKD

-251 PLCEGRIMLDMIRS
+251 PLCEGRIMLEMIRS
-265 DEKLRKLPVVFLTKM
+265 DEELRKLPVVFLTKI

-302 DKEKVTRIIE
+302 DKEIVTRIIE
-312 ECMEGDFA
+312 KCMDAKLEV

>member
-11 NDTVHCIQ
+11 NDTAHCIQ
-19 EAMLSQYQVQLC
+19 EAMLSRYQVQLC

-65 FYILTIVHADIPV
+65 FYILTIVHAAIPI

-92 LYSKTQYIHLYRPIK
+92 LYSKTQYTHLYRPIK

-113 CIADRLHIPEDE
+113 CIADRLHITEDE
-125 NTEYKDISDISNY
+125 NAEHKDISDISDY
-138 IENKVKIRSDSEIE
+138 IENE
-152 NKIKTENANRM
+152 
-163 SDNFKIG
+163 
-170 NKDKIKNK
+170 DKIKNK
-178 MDIWNDIEL
+178 TDIWDDAEL
-187 DNEDE
+187 DNE
-192 ADVDK
+192 ADADK

-209 IYNNMKSIIGD
+209 IYNDMKSIIGD
-220 RYRISVA
+220 RYRVSA
-227 DTELQAMRMLEKD
+227 AGTELQAMRMLEKD

-251 PLCEGRIMLDMIRS
+251 PLCEGRIMLEMIRN
-265 DEKLRKLPVVFLTKM
+265 DEELRKLPVVFLTKI

-302 DKEKVTRIIE
+302 DKEMVTRIIE
-312 ECMEGDFA
+312 KCMDAKLEV

>member
-11 NDTVHCIQ
+11 NDTAHCIQ

-65 FYILTIVHADIPV
+65 FYILTIVHAAIPI

-92 LYSKTQYIHLYRPIK
+92 LYSKTQYTHLYRPIK

-113 CIADRLHIPEDE
+113 CIADRLHITEDE
-125 NTEYKDISDISNY
+125 NAEHKDISDISDY
-138 IENKVKIRSDSEIE
+138 IENE
-152 NKIKTENANRM
+152 
-163 SDNFKIG
+163 
-170 NKDKIKNK
+170 DKIKNK
-178 MDIWNDIEL
+178 TDIWDEAEL
-187 DNEDE
+187 DNE
-192 ADVDK
+192 ADADK

-220 RYRISVA
+220 RYRVSVA
-227 DTELQAMRMLEKD
+227 GTELQAMRMLEKD

-251 PLCEGRIMLDMIRS
+251 PLCEGRIMLEMIRS
-265 DEKLRKLPVVFLTKM
+265 DEELRKLPVVFLTKI

-302 DKEKVTRIIE
+302 DKEIVTRIIE
-312 ECMEGDFA
+312 KCMDAKLEV

>member
-11 NDTVHCIQ
+11 NDTAHCIQ
-19 EAMLSQYQVQLC
+19 EAMLSRYQVQLC

-65 FYILTIVHADIPV
+65 FYILTIVHPAIPI

-92 LYSKTQYIHLYRPIK
+92 LYSKTQYTHLYRPIK

-113 CIADRLHIPEDE
+113 CIADRLHITEDE
-125 NTEYKDISDISNY
+125 NAEHKDISDISNY
-138 IENKVKIRSDSEIE
+138 IENE
-152 NKIKTENANRM
+152 
-163 SDNFKIG
+163 
-170 NKDKIKNK
+170 DKIKNK
-178 MDIWNDIEL
+178 TDIWDEAEL
-187 DNEDE
+187 DNE
-192 ADVDK
+192 ADADK

-220 RYRISVA
+220 RYRVSVA
-227 DTELQAMRMLEKD
+227 GTELQAMRMLEKD

-251 PLCEGRIMLDMIRS
+251 PLCEGRIMLEMIRS
-265 DEKLRKLPVVFLTKM
+265 DEELRKLPVVFLTKIV
-280 AEKRNI
+280 EKRNI

-302 DKEKVTRIIE
+302 DKEIVTRIIE
-312 ECMEGDFA
+312 KCMDAKLEV

>member
-11 NDTVHCIQ
+11 NDTAHCIQ
-19 EAMLSQYQVQLC
+19 EAMLSRYQVQLC

-65 FYILTIVHADIPV
+65 FYILTIVHAAIPI

-92 LYSKTQYIHLYRPIK
+92 LYSKTQYTHLYRPIK

-113 CIADRLHIPEDE
+113 CIADRLHITEDE
-125 NTEYKDISDISNY
+125 NAEHKDISDISNY
-138 IENKVKIRSDSEIE
+138 IENE
-152 NKIKTENANRM
+152 
-163 SDNFKIG
+163 
-170 NKDKIKNK
+170 DKIKNK
-178 MDIWNDIEL
+178 TDIWDEAEL
-187 DNEDE
+187 DNE
-192 ADVDK
+192 ADADK

-220 RYRISVA
+220 RYRVSVA
-227 DTELQAMRMLEKD
+227 GTELQAMRMLEKD

-251 PLCEGRIMLDMIRS
+251 PLCEGRIMLEMIRS
-265 DEKLRKLPVVFLTKM
+265 DEELRKLSVVFLTKI

-302 DKEKVTRIIE
+302 DKEIVTRIIE
-312 ECMEGDFA
+312 KCMDAKLEV